1 MSGKANQD
9 FITHQGQICYDQILP
24 DHFNHASIRWSNP
37 GGGGATGFVMAV
49 AVSNKVWPKKI
60 LNVSFMETA
69 EREEEIL
76 GWARIWSECC
86 AVQFKRV

>member
-1 MSGKANQD
+1 
-9 FITHQGQICYDQILP
+9 
-24 DHFNHASIRWSNP
+24 
-37 GGGGATGFVMAV
+37 MAV

-60 LNVSFMETA
+60 LNVSFMETG